1 MIPPAYAK
9 GVTVKNTTAHPIK
22 IKVWFGSDEQ
32 EAQGNAKICEDREL
46 APQEKVEIEEQT
58 YDMGSWTAVAAL
70 YAVEVEAPAKPS
82 TAGAVAAPRKT
93 RFTPKVTEIVNVLD
107 VEVRE
112 HASEG
117 TLQVTAL

>member
-9 GVTVKNTTAHPIK
+9 GVTVKNTTGHPLK

-32 EAQGNAKICEDREL
+32 EAQGNAKICEDRVL

-70 YAVEVEAPAKPS
+70 YAVEVEAVPAPGS
-82 TAGAVAAPRKT
+82 GAVGAARKS

-112 HASEG
+112 HPSEG
-117 TLQVTAL
+117 TLHVTAL